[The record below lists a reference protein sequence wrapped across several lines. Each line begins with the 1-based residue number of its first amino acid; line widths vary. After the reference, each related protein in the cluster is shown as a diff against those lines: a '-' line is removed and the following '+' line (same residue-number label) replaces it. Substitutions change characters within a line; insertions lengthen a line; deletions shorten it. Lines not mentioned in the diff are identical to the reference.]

1 MCFRYHG
8 PIPRSHAENLLLDD
22 GQFLVRDSSSG
33 QPGDLVLST
42 RLRGGHLH
50 FIISKVV
57 VQPHTV
63 YESVQYRL
71 EDEPFDSIADLV
83 TCYVGSGKAVTAAT
97 GAKITTPIN
106 RTQPLSLYSSR
117 YGGGGGSSSTLMRP
131 AHDQPGHTYAGGHL
145 YQSNRVSGR
154 IGMADQPVRKYSTNS
169 LPRSSIML
177 DVMLRRQPS
186 DPSLLSPVPAKPS
199 RVPSADATKRLGRI
213 GDILP
218 VVDEMPVVQSA
229 TLPRLGKTR
238 RMARVEPVCIDSTP
252 PPQQSPNEREIL
264 LSMESISRQFG
275 PLFHLDKFTVIQSI
289 YKYF

>member
-1 MCFRYHG
+1 M
-8 PIPRSHAENLLLDD
+8 
-22 GQFLVRDSSSG
+22 
-33 QPGDLVLST
+33 
-42 RLRGGHLH
+42 H

-106 RTQPLSLYSSR
+106 RTQPLSLYSS
-117 YGGGGGSSSTLMRP
+117 
-131 AHDQPGHTYAGGHL
+131 
-145 YQSNRVSGR
+145 R

-252 PPQQSPNEREIL
+252 PPQQSPNEREIQ

-275 PLFHLDKFTVIQSI
+275 PLFHLDKFTVLQSI